1 MEYSIAER
9 SAVVWSLS
17 FVFLVAVIV
26 LLFSR
31 APYSLGLIA
40 SENAAVLGG
49 LIIGALVSFIRAFGY
64 LAKAIWLRLWLRGS
78 PTSERSLRLVLAAA
92 VSLVSGLALLIVGS
106 VAVNSGEIAFV
117 FLRGAGSVTVSSSP
131 VAYWVSVGACFFF
144 GSALFVGAVVGYR
157 NFQRQVKTTPNPSI
171 NTGAAR

>member
-1 MEYSIAER
+1 MSDGRRVPVEYSVAER

-40 SENAAVLGG
+40 SENAVVLGC

-78 PTSERSLRLVLAAA
+78 PTNERSLRFGLAAA
-92 VSLVSGLALLIVGS
+92 VSLVAGLALLIVGS
-106 VAVNSGEIAFV
+106 VAVSSGEIAFV
-117 FLRGAGSVTVSSSP
+117 FLRGAGSVTVSNSP
-131 VAYWVSVGACFFF
+131 VAYWVSVSACFFF
-144 GSALFVGAVVGYR
+144 GSALFVGAVVGYI
-157 NFQRQVKTTPNPSI
+157 NFQRQVKSTP
-171 NTGAAR
+171 